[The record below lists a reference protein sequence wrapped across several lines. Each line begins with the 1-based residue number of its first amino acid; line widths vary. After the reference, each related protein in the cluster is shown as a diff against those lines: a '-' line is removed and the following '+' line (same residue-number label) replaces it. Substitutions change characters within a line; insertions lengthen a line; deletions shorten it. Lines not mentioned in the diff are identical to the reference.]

1 MQYHNVPY
9 CTISSIQYNN
19 ITINTT
25 TTTTTTTT
33 YIAPTQTS
41 TTYFVPNYIAP
52 IPTPTTSITL
62 TNYNSNPI
70 LTPTSNT
77 YIVTNIHLLI

>member
-1 MQYHNVPY
+1 MQYHSVPY
-9 CTISSIQYNN
+9 CTISSVQYNN

-25 TTTTTTTT
+25 TTTTTT
-33 YIAPTQTS
+33 YISPTPTS
-41 TTYFVPNYIAP
+41 IIYFVPNYIAP
-52 IPTPTTSITL
+52 IPTPTTNIPL

-77 YIVTNIHLLI
+77 YIVTNIHLLT

>member
-1 MQYHNVPY
+1 MQYHSVPY
-9 CTISSIQYNN
+9 CTISSVQYNN

-25 TTTTTTTT
+25 TTTT
-33 YIAPTQTS
+33 YISPTPTS
-41 TTYFVPNYIAP
+41 FTYFVPNYIAP
-52 IPTPTTSITL
+52 ILTPTTNIPL

>member
-52 IPTPTTSITL
+52 IPTSTTSITL
-62 TNYNSNPI
+62 TYYNSNPI
-70 LTPTSNT
+70 LKPTSNT

>member
-1 MQYHNVPY
+1 MQYHSVPY

-19 ITINTT
+19 IIN
-25 TTTTTTTT
+25 TTTTTTT

-52 IPTPTTSITL
+52 ILTPTTNIPL